1 MQLRHLTQPQTL
13 GWGVQEL
20 QELPDPALVPPAPH
34 VPPDLQDQAAEEPV
48 HRVDNPVAHGS
59 GEGLGRIGNAD
70 AATTVGVKASRWNAK
85 TAMIMAA
92 VVIAVLVCAGA
103 AFGSES
109 APPHGHDKEV
119 LLLTV
124 KNGSGW
130 PP

>member
-1 MQLRHLTQPQTL
+1 MQLKHLTQLKTL

-20 QELPDPALVPPAPH
+20 QELPDLAPLPPYPH
-34 VPPDLQDQAAEEPV
+34 VPPPDHQEQAAEEPV
-48 HRVDNPVAHGS
+48 HRVDNPVAVGS
-59 GEGLGRIGNAD
+59 GEGMGRIGNAD

-85 TAMIMAA
+85 TAMVMAA

-109 APPHGHDKEV
+109 AGHDKEV
-119 LLLTV
+119 LLHTV
-124 KNGSGW
+124 KHGSGW

>member
-1 MQLRHLTQPQTL
+1 MQLRHLTQPQPL

-20 QELPDPALVPPAPH
+20 QELPDPALLPPYPH
-34 VPPDLQDQAAEEPV
+34 VPPPDHQEQAAEEPV

-59 GEGLGRIGNAD
+59 GEGLGRIDNAD

-85 TAMIMAA
+85 TAMVMAA
-92 VVIAVLVCAGA
+92 VVIAVLVCVGA
-103 AFGSES
+103 AFGSE
-109 APPHGHDKEV
+109 HGHDKEA
-119 LLLTV
+119 LLHTV